1 MIKKLFIELIFGYFL
16 PFLIWFKVKLG
27 MFYMNIIDKFKD
39 IKLKL
44 RKLKTKAVKVK
55 PVEADVVKDDDDY
68 YYYFEPLKFNVSRVN
83 GYTKRIYRRI
93 LLIQELIMLKN
104 IVLYSFSILFKNNDY
119 AIYYGDITGRFKG
132 FRFAFQITII
142 VMSSFGLAT
151 SLLFNHN
158 PEKLKIINLMKVIN
172 KLANP
177 KIITLYSKNQIKI
190 LFMIGK
196 FYEIISCFVYISV
209 SLISFQFLL
218 FYIITRYSSLQMWI
232 GIFWILIDMLW
243 IVAATVN
250 ACRLFSWL
258 HLSLIYL
265 ILLIRQF
272 KSTYEILPIM
282 TNLHLIR
289 LLKKLDE
296 ICVIWKV
303 YNRFWEKSFL
313 VSLAFCSF
321 TNFMFIHEAIFNSSD
336 KGISYKIFYIF
347 FVSLSFYTISTMYS
361 STAYLCYNK
370 RHLNKIIKSVNSSLF
385 TNNNRIKVCSNEII

>member
-1 MIKKLFIELIFGYFL
+1 MIKKLFSELVFGYFL
-16 PFLIWFKVKLG
+16 PFLMWFKAKLV

-44 RKLKTKAVKVK
+44 RKLKTKTVQVK
-55 PVEADVVKDDDDY
+55 PVEDDVIKDDDYY
-68 YYYFEPLKFNVSRVN
+68 YYYFEPLKINVSRVN

-104 IVLYSFSILFKNNDY
+104 IVLYSFSIIFKNNDY

-142 VMSSFGLAT
+142 STSMFGLAT
-151 SLLFNHN
+151 SLLLNHN
-158 PEKLKIINLMKVIN
+158 PEKLKMIDLMKVIN
-172 KLANP
+172 RLANP
-177 KIITLYSKNQIKI
+177 NIINLYSKNQTKI
-190 LFMIGK
+190 LFMIGD
-196 FYEIISCFVYISV
+196 FYQIMGCFVYISI
-209 SLISFQFLL
+209 SLIGFQFLL

-232 GIFWILIDMLW
+232 GIFWILADMLW

-250 ACRLFSWL
+250 ACRSFIWL

-265 ILLIRQF
+265 MLLIRQF
-272 KSTYEILPIM
+272 KSTYKILPII

-289 LLKKLDE
+289 MLKKLDE

-303 YNRFWEKSFL
+303 YNRFWEKFFL

-321 TNFMFIHEAIFNSSD
+321 TNFMFVHEAIFNSSD
-336 KGISYKIFYIF
+336 KGISYKILYVF
-347 FVSLSFYTISTMYS
+347 FISLSFYTISTMYS
-361 STAYLCYNK
+361 LTAYLCYNK
-370 RHLNKIIKSVNSSLF
+370 RYLIRIIKSINPSSF
-385 TNNNRIKVCSNEII
+385 TINNRIKVCSNEII